1 MDNETLELFTKL
13 SDSNVKDDWK
23 KALNS
28 LFITLRK
35 AFVFDNLAIYLIEMA
50 GALPE
55 PVYARSAGRGR
66 SKEAEASWGEEI
78 ANQVV
83 ATDKITVVTPSGSSS
98 SDRIDKP
105 YLLGLP
111 LNLPT
116 GKGAIVFVRFG
127 GPEYTAEQ
135 MPLAALAAV
144 QTVHIFEN
152 RTLKESQTQ
161 LELARQRAQF
171 QDDFIATISH
181 QLHTPLGFI
190 KGYTTSLLRADTV
203 WDPATQKEFLN
214 IIDEESD
221 HLVTL
226 IDRILDSARLQSGTM
241 PMDFQ
246 PVRLDSL
253 LRDVIMRTQSRYKD
267 LEIVQNIGKAPPIR
281 GDGVHLAQV
290 FENLFDN
297 AIKYAPGSSITI
309 SLKVDPKKQ
318 IINFTDRGA
327 GIPSEHLPFLF
338 ERFYRVPGNPS
349 KRGTGLGLFIC
360 KQIIQA
366 HHGEISVKTAPGKGT
381 TFQVELPADI
391 RKVS

>member
-1 MDNETLELFTKL
+1 MDGDTLEIFTKL
-13 SDSNVKDDWK
+13 SEPIFKDDWK

-35 AFVFDNLAIYLIEMA
+35 KFVFDNLAIYLVEKA

-55 PVYARSAGRGR
+55 AVYARAVGRGR

-83 ATDKITVVTPSGSSS
+83 ATGKIIISNPTDMSSS
-98 SDRIDKP
+98 ERTSKP

-111 LNLPT
+111 LKLPV
-116 GKGAIVFVRFG
+116 GNGAIVFVRFG
-127 GPEYTAEQ
+127 GPEYTPDQ
-135 MPLAALAAV
+135 MPLAALATV
-144 QTVHIFEN
+144 QTDRIFEN
-152 RTLKESQTQ
+152 RSLKEIQIQ

-181 QLHTPLGFI
+181 ELHTPLGFI
-190 KGYTTSLLRADTV
+190 KGYTTSLLRSDTV

-214 IIDEESD
+214 IIDDESD

-226 IDRILDSARLQSGTM
+226 IDRILDSARLQSGNM
-241 PMDFQ
+241 HMDFQ

-253 LRDVIMRTQSRYKD
+253 LRDVIMRIQNRHKD
-267 LEIVQNIGKAPPIR
+267 LEVVQDIASAPPIQA
-281 GDGVHLAQV
+281 DGVHLAQV
-290 FENLFDN
+290 FDNLFDN
-297 AIKYAPGSSITI
+297 AIKYAPGSRITI
-309 SLKVDPKKQ
+309 SLRVEANKQ
-318 IINFTDRGA
+318 VVIFADQGA

-338 ERFYRVPGNPS
+338 ERFYRVPGHPN

-360 KQIIQA
+360 RQIVLA
-366 HHGEISVKTAPGKGT
+366 HNGQISVQTAPGKGT
-381 TFQVELPADI
+381 TFMVELPTTD
-391 RKVS
+391 RKIT

>member
-1 MDNETLELFTKL
+1 MDGVTLELFTKL
-13 SDSNVKDDWK
+13 SDSVIKDDWK

-35 AFVFDNLAIYLIEMA
+35 AFVFDNIAIYLVEKA
-50 GALPE
+50 GAVPA
-55 PVYARSAGRGR
+55 PVYARAVGRGR
-66 SKEAEASWGEEI
+66 NKEAEVSWGEEI

-83 ATDKITVVTPSGSSS
+83 ATERITVVVSKDSAA
-98 SDRIDKP
+98 SDRVAKP

-111 LNLPT
+111 LKLPT
-116 GKGAIVFVRFG
+116 GNGAIVFVRFG

-144 QTVHIFEN
+144 QTAHIFEN
-152 RTLKESQTQ
+152 RSLKESQIQ
-161 LELARQRAQF
+161 LAIARQRAQF
-171 QDDFIATISH
+171 QDDFIATMSH
-181 QLHTPLGFI
+181 ELHTPLGFI
-190 KGYTTSLLRADTV
+190 KGYTTSLLRTDTV
-203 WDPATQKEFLN
+203 WDPATQKEFLT

-253 LRDVIMRTQSRYKD
+253 LRDVIMRTQNRHKD
-267 LEIVQNIGKAPPIR
+267 LQIVQNIISSAPIQ
-281 GDGVHLAQV
+281 GDIVRLTQV
-290 FENLFDN
+290 FDNLFDN
-297 AIKYAPGSSITI
+297 AIKYAPGSMITI
-309 SLKVDPKKQ
+309 SLRVDTDKQ
-318 IINFTDRGA
+318 IVTFADRGA

-338 ERFYRVPGNPS
+338 ERFYRVSGFPE

-360 KQIIQA
+360 RQIIQA

-381 TFQVELPADI
+381 AFVVELPAKI
-391 RKVS
+391 RDVS